1 MKKILLTLCIFVT
14 TSCTSVSGHLVSE
27 KKEGWFNGIRR
38 SDIGPGS
45 PFSFLNPF
53 VQRGFMYCK
62 ANDKNESGLADPVCY
77 RVRYST
83 YSEEKSGYVEKASS
97 NESSVK
103 INLSQDSLAQKD
115 SENSLIS
122 GEQKSKDSKKT
133 KAKR

>member
-1 MKKILLTLCIFVT
+1 VFLQPLHAHR
-14 TSCTSVSGHLVSE
+14 SVAIWFSE

-38 SDIGPGS
+38 SDIGPAS

-83 YSEEKSGYVEKASS
+83 YSEEKSGYVEKSTS

-103 INLSQDSLAQKD
+103 VNLSQDSLARKD
-115 SENSLIS
+115 LENSLIS
-122 GEQKSKDSKKT
+122 GDQKSKDSKNT

>member
-1 MKKILLTLCIFVT
+1 MKKILLAISLVSLA
-14 TSCTSVSGHLVSE
+14 SCTSVSGHLVSE

-38 SDIGPGS
+38 SDIGPAS

-83 YSEEKSGYVEKASS
+83 YSEEKSAYLEKSSS
-97 NESSVK
+97 NQSSYKV
-103 INLSQDSLAQKD
+103 NPSQDSLVQKD
-115 SENSLIS
+115 SESNLTL
-122 GEQKSKDSKKT
+122 GDQKAKDSKKI